1 MFRLLVT
8 SPDLIMVN
16 GLPEMVTHAK
26 GLFKAF
32 KSEKYKIL
40 IGYDTQFN
48 ITNGYV
54 RQYNYY
60 LNHHYRRHRHYHCH
74 RHHCRHHHHH
84 IGYFQVSW
92 LCITDPRYTHAVSGA
107 SMILP
112 LFQVL
117 TFFWI
122 DFPRFLSPTVGFQF
136 CHMNLWKCDYF
147 NSCDCL
153 SRWYTSES
161 WCITMTMPG
170 WLWRTLWKSWRRLWE
185 CPVCM
190 IIGYCR
196 SLELLNH
203 PTVSMFSQTTSFQS
217 CLPGGWKTL
226 KWSSVKSMVN

>member
-1 MFRLLVT
+1 MFAAPRNTEQVRNTKKNVRRRNGGMDTLSMLQLSADDHNDCRYNYCNVTLLWCPKRTMSAFFTVFPNWELPWLCLGSSWHLQT
-8 SPDLIMVN
+8 SSWSTASQKW
-16 GLPEMVTHAK
+16 LPK

-60 LNHHYRRHRHYHCH
+60 LNHHYRRHCH

-117 TFFWI
+117 TFF
-122 DFPRFLSPTVGFQF
+122 G
-136 CHMNLWKCDYF
+136 
-147 NSCDCL
+147 
-153 SRWYTSES
+153 
-161 WCITMTMPG
+161 
-170 WLWRTLWKSWRRLWE
+170 
-185 CPVCM
+185 
-190 IIGYCR
+190 
-196 SLELLNH
+196 
-203 PTVSMFSQTTSFQS
+203 
-217 CLPGGWKTL
+217 
-226 KWSSVKSMVN
+226 